1 MCLLLI
7 AHEAH
12 PAYPLVLLA
21 NRDEFYARPTAPL
34 DYWSHEPAVLAGRDL
49 EAGGSW
55 LGITRGGRLAAV
67 TNYREPRA
75 SGSGSRSRGQ
85 LVSDFLTSR
94 ADPVTFLENLGSRVA
109 AYRGFNLIVGD
120 IGRPVAP
127 VLCFFSNRGSGV
139 VKLTAGIHG
148 LSNHLLDTPWPKVS
162 RGKAG
167 LARMLQAAGEPQPE
181 QLLELLRDTTR
192 PADDELPDTG
202 VGLDRER
209 ILSPLFIASETY
221 GTRSSSVILVSAAG
235 EVIFGERTYAPG
247 NRDASQYQ
255 TRWQRFSLDDG
266 RD

>member
-1 MCLLLI
+1 MCLLLL
-7 AHEAH
+7 AHEVH

-34 DYWSHEPAVLAGRDL
+34 AYWSHEPAVLAGRDL
-49 EAGGSW
+49 KAGGSW
-55 LGITRGGRLAAV
+55 LGITWGGRLAAV

-94 ADPVTFLENLGSRVA
+94 ADPGTFLERLGSTAA

-120 IGRPVAP
+120 IGTPASP
-127 VLCFFSNRGSGV
+127 TLCYFSNRGSGV

-162 RGKAG
+162 RGMAG
-167 LARMLQAAGEPQPE
+167 LAGLLQAEDEPQPE
-181 QLLELLRDTTR
+181 QLMELLRDTTR
-192 PADDELPDTG
+192 PPDDELPDTG
-202 VGLDRER
+202 VGLDWER
-209 ILSPLFIASETY
+209 VLSPLFIASEAY

-235 EVIFGERTYAPG
+235 EVIFGERTYAAGGP
-247 NRDASQYQ
+247 DASRYQ
-255 TRWQRFSLDDG
+255 ARWQRFSLEQG